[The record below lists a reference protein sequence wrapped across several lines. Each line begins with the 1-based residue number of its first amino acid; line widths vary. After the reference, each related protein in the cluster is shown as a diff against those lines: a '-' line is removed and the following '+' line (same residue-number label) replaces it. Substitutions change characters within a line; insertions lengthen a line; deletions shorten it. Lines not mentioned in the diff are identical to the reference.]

1 MSIPRSRRST
11 GSGRDGG
18 GPPQGTSHVRAG
30 AQHAAPLHITGPYIG
45 GPMRARA
52 LSTILALLLA
62 ACGGGQSRTSRTA
75 AADSLTERQRDS
87 ILAQSKIPGARAVGK
102 AMRVADS
109 TSAGIRAA
117 DSISP

>member
-1 MSIPRSRRST
+1 MKYF
-11 GSGRDGG
+11 
-18 GPPQGTSHVRAG
+18 VFA
-30 AQHAAPLHITGPYIG
+30 
-45 GPMRARA
+45 
-52 LSTILALLLA
+52 TIALLA
-62 ACGGGQSRTSRTA
+62 ACGGGQSRTPRPA

>member
-1 MSIPRSRRST
+1 MIRVPVPASL
-11 GSGRDGG
+11 
-18 GPPQGTSHVRAG
+18 VM
-30 AQHAAPLHITGPYIG
+30 LVF
-45 GPMRARA
+45 M
-52 LSTILALLLA
+52 A
-62 ACGGGQSRTSRTA
+62 ACGGGQSGKSRTA
-75 AADSLTERQRDS
+75 AGDSLTERQRDS

>member
-1 MSIPRSRRST
+1 
-11 GSGRDGG
+11 
-18 GPPQGTSHVRAG
+18 
-30 AQHAAPLHITGPYIG
+30 
-45 GPMRARA
+45 MRTRA

-62 ACGGGQSRTSRTA
+62 ACSGAPPRKTGA
-75 AADSLTERQRDS
+75 AAGDSLTERQRDS

-117 DSISP
+117 DSIAP